1 MNMNDITRDEIDK
14 MILSKIL
21 PHATPDQVS
30 DIAEKI
36 LDIIEIC
43 EENHVS

>member
-21 PHATPDQVS
+21 PHATPDQLS

-43 EENHVS
+43 EEHYVS